1 MSIKEGTKQ
10 KKRLQDCRL
19 VLCPKSYH
27 SVKEERKCVFFVVQK
42 GELKAMGGNYRI
54 P

>member
-10 KKRLQDCRL
+10 KKRLQGCKL
-19 VLCPKSYH
+19 VLCPKNYH
-27 SVKEERKCVFFVVQK
+27 SVKEERKYVFFVVQR
-42 GELKAMGGNYRI
+42 GELKALGGNYRI